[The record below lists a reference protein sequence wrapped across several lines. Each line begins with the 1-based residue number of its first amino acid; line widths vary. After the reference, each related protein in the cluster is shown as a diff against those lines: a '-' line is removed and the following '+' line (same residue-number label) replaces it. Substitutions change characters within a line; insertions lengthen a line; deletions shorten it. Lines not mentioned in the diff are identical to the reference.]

1 MVKKWVSKHDFIGG
15 KPKNPLIDLELDD
28 FIPIRDGNGNRV
40 GDDIAITIGNNEDY
54 FSNLLINPSNLLHI
68 SDGGIYYQDQPLV
81 TEDRL
86 RDIVREIMGE
96 YLGGE

>member
-15 KPKNPLIDLELDD
+15 KPKNHLELDD
-28 FIPIRDGNGNRV
+28 FIPIRENGYIV

-54 FSNLLINPSNLLHI
+54 FSNFLINPSSLLHI

-86 RDIVREIMGE
+86 RDIVREMMGE

>member
-28 FIPIRDGNGNRV
+28 FIPIRENGYIV
-40 GDDIAITIGNNEDY
+40 GDNIAITIGNNEDY
-54 FSNLLINPSNLLHI
+54 FSNFLINPSSLLHI

-86 RDIVREIMGE
+86 RDIVREMMGE

>member
-15 KPKNPLIDLELDD
+15 KPKNPLINLELDY
-28 FIPIRDGNGNRV
+28 FIPIRD
-40 GDDIAITIGNNEDY
+40 DIGITIGNNENFVSNITLTNPNGGDI
-54 FSNLLINPSNLLHI
+54 FSV
-68 SDGGIYYQDQPLV
+68 SDTGIYYQDQPLV

-86 RDIVREIMGE
+86 RDIVREMMGE

>member
-28 FIPIRDGNGNRV
+28 FIPIRENGYIV

-54 FSNLLINPSNLLHI
+54 FSNFLINPSSLLHI
-68 SDGGIYYQDQPLV
+68 SDGGIYYQDQPLL

-86 RDIVREIMGE
+86 RDIVREMMGE